1 MKAYEMPLEIDRD
14 GKIELPEAIA
24 RQIPPGR
31 KARVII
37 LVPDPADVG
46 EQAVWNCLT
55 AEQFLSG
62 YAEADAV
69 YDR

>member
-1 MKAYEMPLEIDRD
+1 VKAYELPLEIGRD

-24 RQIPPGR
+24 RHIPAG
-31 KARVII
+31 KTARVII
-37 LVPDPADVG
+37 LVPDPADAG
-46 EQAVWNCLT
+46 EQTAWNCLS
-55 AEQFLSG
+55 AEQFAAG